1 MKNKRLFLTI
11 VLIIIFT
18 NFLFAQTNSS
28 ETLLCNAGW
37 KKAAWKVVPAMQY
50 RPTGGVESDLLKN
63 ERECTKDDY
72 YVFNANGTYQLL
84 NGVNKCSPTEADLV
98 SSGKWAFMKND
109 NTILN
114 MVKGDKGGILQ
125 KKVVELSEYGFSFTT
140 TQIKNDITYT
150 FTETFV
156 PIQ

>member
-1 MKNKRLFLTI
+1 MKKLFLTCCFLMF
-11 VLIIIFT
+11 VLFVRG
-18 NFLFAQTNSS
+18 QTRTS
-28 ETLLCNAGW
+28 ESLLCNAGW
-37 KKAAWKVVPAMQY
+37 KKAAWTVVPAMQY

-72 YVFNANGTYQLL
+72 YVFNADGTYQLL
-84 NGVNKCSPTEADLV
+84 NGVNKCSPTEADLI
-98 SSGKWAFMKND
+98 SNGKWAFMKND

-125 KKVVELSEYGFSFTT
+125 KKIVELSEYRFSFTT
-140 TQIKNDITYT
+140 IQVRSGVTYT
-150 FTETFV
+150 FTETFI